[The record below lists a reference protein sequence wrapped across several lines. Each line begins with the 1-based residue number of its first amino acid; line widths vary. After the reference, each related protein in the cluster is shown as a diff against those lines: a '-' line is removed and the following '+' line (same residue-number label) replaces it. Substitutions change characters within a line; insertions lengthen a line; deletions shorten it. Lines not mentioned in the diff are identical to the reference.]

1 MHLSVHYYEIVK
13 PLYTKEPWLLT
24 AIACLILAC
33 KFTERDDNVPLIT
46 DLIKFSAR
54 KLALVATFTYEQV
67 TKHEMEIMRRLDWD
81 LFRATVL
88 SFVDNYTTQG
98 LVLQNDQIQVA
109 PLPEIRVLR

>member
-1 MHLSVHYYEIVK
+1 M
-13 PLYTKEPWLLT
+13 LT
-24 AIACLILAC
+24 AITCLILAC

-67 TKHEMEIMRRLDWD
+67 TKHEMEVMRRLDWD
-81 LFRATVL
+81 LFRTTVL

-98 LVLQNDQIQVA
+98 LVF
-109 PLPEIRVLR
+109 